1 MRGRPAGV
9 TRGIGGVEFAGSLPD
24 AVVAGGLL
32 TQLGDMWFLLLAIGA
47 LYCRARGGAA
57 PGLTPMPFR
66 DCLLL
71 LALAV
76 GSSAAAAALKS
87 AFALPRPPGAGTAV
101 LPAWLPPAASP
112 VYEAMVTADG
122 YGFPS
127 GHATAATAVYGG
139 VAAVLPAGTGRL
151 RYAAAGS
158 VVAVVALSRIAIG
171 VHYLVGVVAG
181 VLLGLTVLA
190 LLLALAGRLG
200 SKRRTA
206 GSAESPRASTRSPAP
221 ALLGAGLLALVALA
235 LSPGPERLL
244 GLLGAAGGL
253 GLWLVRRP
261 STALS
266 LRGS

>member
-1 MRGRPAGV
+1 M

-24 AVVAGGLL
+24 AVVAAGGLL

-47 LYCRARGGAA
+47 LYWRARGGAA
-57 PGLTPMPFR
+57 PGFTPMPFR

-76 GSSAAAAALKS
+76 GSYAAAAALKS
-87 AFALPRPPGAGTAV
+87 AFAFPRPPGAGTAV

-139 VAAVLPAGTGRL
+139 MAVLLRAGTRRL
-151 RYAAAGS
+151 RYAAAAA
-158 VVAVVALSRIAIG
+158 VVTTVALSRVVIG
-171 VHYLVGVVAG
+171 VHYLVDVVAG
-181 VLLGLTVLA
+181 VLLGLAVLGT
-190 LLLALAGRLG
+190 LLALGRRLGAERRTSDTTDAGR
-200 SKRRTA
+200 A
-206 GSAESPRASTRSPAP
+206 DTRSPAP
-221 ALLGAGLLALVALA
+221 ALAGAALLAAVALA
-235 LSPGPERLL
+235 LSPGFERLL

-261 STALS
+261 STAPS

>member
-1 MRGRPAGV
+1 M

-24 AVVAGGLL
+24 AVVAAGGLL

-47 LYCRARGGAA
+47 LYWRARGGAA

-76 GSSAAAAALKS
+76 GSYAAAAALKS

-101 LPAWLPPAASP
+101 LPAWLPPVASP

-139 VAAVLPAGTGRL
+139 AAAVLPVGTRRL
-151 RYAAAGS
+151 RYVAAGS
-158 VVAVVALSRIAIG
+158 VVAVVSLSRLLIG
-171 VHYLVGVVAG
+171 VHYLVDVVAG
-181 VLLGLTVLA
+181 VLLGSAVLA
-190 LLLALAGRLG
+190 LLLGLVHRFG
-200 SKRRTA
+200 SRVHSP
-206 GSAESPRASTRSPAP
+206 GSSASSDSPGSPRTDTRSPAP
-221 ALLGAGLLALVALA
+221 ALAGAALLALVTLA
-235 LSPGPERLL
+235 FAPELERLL
-244 GLLGAAGGL
+244 GLLGAAAGL
-253 GLWLVRRP
+253 GLWLRLGP
-261 STALS
+261 SRGAS

>member
-1 MRGRPAGV
+1 M
-9 TRGIGGVEFAGSLPD
+9 
-24 AVVAGGLL
+24 
-32 TQLGDMWFLLLAIGA
+32 
-47 LYCRARGGAA
+47 
-57 PGLTPMPFR
+57 
-66 DCLLL
+66 
-71 LALAV
+71 
-76 GSSAAAAALKS
+76 
-87 AFALPRPPGAGTAV
+87 
-101 LPAWLPPAASP
+101 
-112 VYEAMVTADG
+112 TADG